1 MKLLVTFS
9 RKKMREPI
17 IARVVKETGVLVCID
32 RAQIDSS
39 TGEVLIDVPDKD
51 AAYISERMRAM
62 GAQVRLLE
70 NAIVRD
76 ENECVD
82 CGACISVCPREVFAF
97 DEGWRL
103 RISPERCVLCRRCIL
118 ACPHQ
123 ALSQSE

>member
-51 AAYISERMRAM
+51 AAFISERMRAM

-76 ENECVD
+76 QNECVD

-97 DEGWRL
+97 DEGWKL
-103 RISPERCVLCRRCIL
+103 HISPERCVLCRRCIL